1 MLGRA
6 KRRRTCLSDRRCYA
20 GFPRSSPSITL
31 SVRRQV
37 PWFSPSPPSAYARS
51 PWYCRHDQ
59 HEFNTSWIVPTTLVE
74 FYQARSINSARRPRD
89 LGQLALN
96 LFLPPTHPTWTS
108 RPRLLS
114 RYGRQPLAVASTPST
129 LRGATNTWQRA
140 NQPDTAPSI
149 VVRAPKRAKGG
160 VGRVGD

>member
-20 GFPRSSPSITL
+20 GFPRSSPSVTL

-96 LFLPPTHPTWTS
+96 LFSLPPTQYGQVDRDFYRDMDVNLWPSPLRLRHCEAPTTLGSAPTS
-108 RPRLLS
+108 R
-114 RYGRQPLAVASTPST
+114 T
-129 LRGATNTWQRA
+129 LRLQSSYERLNAQR
-140 NQPDTAPSI
+140 
-149 VVRAPKRAKGG
+149 GG
-160 VGRVGD
+160 